1 MYSKK
6 KMMLKKVR
14 PEEPLTLKM
23 KLKMQLVSLKYLL
36 IKLPKVTLVMLK
48 KL

>member
-14 PEEPLTLKM
+14 LEEPLTLKM
-23 KLKMQLVSLKYLL
+23 KLKMQ
-36 IKLPKVTLVMLK
+36 
-48 KL
+48 